1 MTGDR
6 AHPFT
11 LVFGE
16 LAPTR
21 LPAIEAELRG
31 ETSLEAFLFGRAA
44 VELLGELR
52 PDDGIGEAID
62 DFVVFV
68 HAAFLYWAAG
78 EHTAAFDEAGT
89 RDLCRATSA
98 AVSQP
103 RTDRGSNDA
112 TRIADPAHAM
122 GGPCRGVRSV
132 RGLRRQGHGG
142 IRGELPEQLSASTA
156 RRRELLGIRNDSH
169 GGEADVPLGNGL
181 HQGHPLGTN
190 GQAVAG
196 TLDVAPGDDGA
207 VVREQRRTDAEAR
220 VRCKRSRAGF
230 VGGED

>member
-1 MTGDR
+1 MTRDR

-21 LPAIEAELRG
+21 LPVIEAELRG
-31 ETSLEAFLFGRAA
+31 ETSLEAFLFSRAA

-98 AVSQP
+98 AASQP
-103 RTDRGSNDA
+103 RTDRGSNAA
-112 TRIADPAHAM
+112 TRVPDPAHAM
-122 GGPCRGVRSV
+122 YIQIAPRLVWGQLTAGEHFEPLDGWFDLGPRDPMQLVACFGVHPSRPGLSV
-132 RGLRRQGHGG
+132 L
-142 IRGELPEQLSASTA
+142 STA
-156 RRRELLGIRNDSH
+156 GARPIAPARDDGSILFAPTMPGGDAAGLYAVTGADELL
-169 GGEADVPLGNGL
+169 LM
-181 HQGHPLGTN
+181 
-190 GQAVAG
+190 AG
-196 TLDVAPGDDGA
+196 RAI
-207 VVREQRRTDAEAR
+207 DALKEM
-220 VRCKRSRAGF
+220 
-230 VGGED
+230 